1 MAKKFEDQGGA
12 ATMAPSRFERW
23 LTSKVMTR
31 LSQTSSAKARHA
43 KAEGTRLKVSAPH
56 EVHYFHQVDDGYSH
70 LTAQLLMPLLARYD
84 IELRCHLVCADQG
97 KNVPEP
103 DLLARLSR
111 YESHLVAPGY
121 GLVFP
126 DHPQEPNAHHVSLA
140 TRILAAQS
148 AEAFPEIAAKVGDAL
163 WSGDG
168 ARLDHLAETSGCAA
182 IEHADAA
189 VDAGNQLRNEMKHY
203 SGAMFYYGG
212 EWYWGADRLY
222 LLEQRL
228 AALGV
233 DRYSERDLIA
243 PRPSIT
249 LPQKRD
255 NKAFTLEFYASLR
268 SPYTAVVFDRVV
280 AFAREAGVT
289 LALRP
294 VLPMVMRGVPATR
307 AKGMYIFMDAAR
319 EAHKAGVPYGN
330 FYDPIGDPV
339 RKCYAL
345 YPWAASQGKGVEL
358 LSSFLRHAFAL
369 GVNTST
375 ESGLKKVVE
384 AAGLDW
390 VAAQAHR
397 QDTTWEALL
406 EENRLAMYQAG
417 LWGVPSFRL
426 IDPKGEAV
434 LAVWGQDRLW
444 LLAQKLSERVNQELQ
459 GSKA

>member
-1 MAKKFEDQGGA
+1 MAEQFKEQGGV
-12 ATMAPSRFERW
+12 ATMNPSRLERW
-23 LTSKVMTR
+23 ITSKLMTR
-31 LSQTSSAKARHA
+31 LSRAKSVDARHA
-43 KAEGTRLKVSAPH
+43 QSERARSKAGAPH
-56 EVHYFHQVDDGYSH
+56 QVHYFHQVEDGYSH
-70 LTAQLLMPLLARYD
+70 LAAQLLMPLMARYD
-84 IELRCHLVCADQG
+84 IELRCHLVRADQE

-103 DLLARLSR
+103 ELLARLSR

-126 DHPQEPNAHHVSLA
+126 EHPQEPDAHHVSLA

-148 AEAFPEIAAKVGDAL
+148 PEAFPEMAATVGDAL
-163 WSGDG
+163 WLGDG
-168 ARLDHLAETSGCAA
+168 ARLDYLAEASGCASN
-182 IEHADAA
+182 EQADA
-189 VDAGNQLRNEMKHY
+189 VIEAGNQLRREMKHY

-228 AALGV
+228 AAFDV
-233 DRYSERDLIA
+233 DRYPERDLIA
-243 PRPSIT
+243 PRPSLA
-249 LPQKRD
+249 LPQSRD
-255 NKAFTLEFYASLR
+255 NKAFTLELYASLR
-268 SPYTAVVFDRVV
+268 SPYTAVVFDRAVG
-280 AFAREAGVT
+280 FAREAGVT

-319 EAHKAGVPYGN
+319 EARNAGVAYGN

-339 RKCYAL
+339 CNCYAL
-345 YPWAASQGKGVEL
+345 YPWAASQGKGAEL

-369 GVNTST
+369 GVNTNT
-375 ESGLKKVVE
+375 DGGLRKVVE

-397 QDTTWEALL
+397 QDATWEALL
-406 EENRLAMYQAG
+406 EENRSAIYQAG

-426 IDPKGEAV
+426 LDPTGEAV

-444 LLAQKLSERVNQELQ
+444 LLAQKLCEVVNQ
-459 GSKA
+459 GS

>member
-1 MAKKFEDQGGA
+1 MADQFKEQGGA
-12 ATMAPSRFERW
+12 ATMNPSRFGRW

-31 LSQTSSAKARHA
+31 LSQTSSVKARHA
-43 KAEGTRLKVSAPH
+43 KVERARSKVGTPH
-56 EVHYFHQVDDGYSH
+56 QVHYFHQVDDGYSH
-70 LTAQLLMPLLARYD
+70 LAAQLLMPLLARYN
-84 IELRCHLVCADQG
+84 IELHCHLVCADRK

-103 DLLARLSR
+103 ALLAHLSR
-111 YESHLVAPGY
+111 YESQLVAPGY

-126 DHPQEPNAHHVSLA
+126 DHPHEPDALNVSLA
-140 TRILAAQS
+140 TCILAAQS
-148 AEAFPEIAAKVGDAL
+148 AETFPEIAAAVGDAL

-168 ARLDHLAETSGCAA
+168 ARLNHLAEAHGRISAERA
-182 IEHADAA
+182 EA
-189 VDAGNQLRNEMKHY
+189 VVRAGTQLRRQMKHY

-212 EWYWGADRLY
+212 DWYWGVDRFY

-233 DRYSERDLIA
+233 DRHPDRDLIA
-243 PRPSIT
+243 PRPPIA
-249 LPQKRD
+249 LPQQRN

-280 AFAREAGVT
+280 AFARDAGIT

-307 AKGMYIFMDAAR
+307 EKGMYIFMDAAR
-319 EAHKAGVPYGN
+319 EAHKAGVTYGN

-339 RKCYAL
+339 RNCYAL
-345 YPWAASQGKGVEL
+345 YPWAASQDKGVDL

-369 GVNTST
+369 GVNTNT
-375 ESGLKKVVE
+375 DGGLRKVVE

-397 QDTTWEALL
+397 QDTTWEAML
-406 EENRLAMYQAG
+406 EENRSAMYQAG

-426 IDPKGEAV
+426 IDPKGQAF

-444 LLAQKLSERVNQELQ
+444 LLAQKLCDAVNQ
-459 GSKA
+459 GG